1 MIAAYRIQNK
11 KITKACIGYFSDTSL
26 SFCFGIVTDTYN
38 KGRYTEMPGVS
49 AFLLLF
55 FAKFDSRM
63 NHHATRPLIQL
74 MQTLKIAMNNLILIS
89 T

>member
-1 MIAAYRIQNK
+1 MYQIIP
-11 KITKACIGYFSDTSL
+11 IHTFTFDT
-26 SFCFGIVTDTYN
+26 VTYN

-55 FAKFDSRM
+55 SAKCDSRM

-74 MQTLKIAMNNLILIS
+74 MKTLKIALNNLILIS